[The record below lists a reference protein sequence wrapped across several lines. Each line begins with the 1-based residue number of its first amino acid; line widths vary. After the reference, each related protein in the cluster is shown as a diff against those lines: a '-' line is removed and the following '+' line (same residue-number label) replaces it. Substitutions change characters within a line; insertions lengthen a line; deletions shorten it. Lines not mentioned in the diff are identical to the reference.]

1 MWYEKYIGIP
11 FKANGR
17 TEDGLDCW
25 GLARLIYSREY
36 NIELPSFSTE
46 YVIEDDD
53 RIRELITQ
61 YKEGWESKEVPSEGD
76 VVLFRVLGDLTHMG
90 VMVSDTKFIHVRE
103 GSNTVTDS
111 ITNTK
116 WKNRVTGFYK
126 YVENSG
132 AVLNAVPHPL
142 KTERLTTYIP
152 EGTTL
157 EEIYSKISTE
167 NSIDSS
173 LSKTAIIM
181 VNGAPVPRTQW
192 AFTTIKTTDVVE
204 YRAVPGKEAIKMV
217 AIMVIAF
224 YAPQIAV
231 QLLGSGTAL
240 TAAGAAAVAGGATV
254 TAGMLTTAGL
264 IASATIAVAGS
275 YLINAIAPVRPPSS
289 TDPGSPEQQNLLTAA
304 NNIFNPYGSIPIV
317 LGKSRITAPLG
328 AKSFITYPQERESYL
343 NMLLV
348 WGYGPLT
355 LTDFRVGEVNWD
367 EYQFNVNLPQ
377 NGRITFDRK
386 TPITETDQ
394 ANFDKIY
401 GNDVDQQFSN
411 SEMIGPEWTQ
421 TGSGGSASVVI
432 NNGGTVVFD
441 SLTGIIISAPPD
453 VIDEVPVIES
463 AGA

>member
-25 GLARLIYSREY
+25 GLARLIYSNEY

-46 YVIEDDD
+46 YTIEDDD

-61 YKEGWESKEVPSEGD
+61 YKEGWEPKEAPVEGD

-111 ITNTK
+111 ITSIK

-157 EEIYSKISTE
+157 EEVYNKINLE
-167 NSIDSS
+167 NLIDPT
-173 LSKTAIIM
+173 LSKTATIM
-181 VNGAPVPRTQW
+181 VNGVPVPRTQW
-192 AFTTIKTTDVVE
+192 STTVIKTTDVVE
-204 YRAVPGKEAIKMV
+204 YRAVPGKEAVKMIALV
-217 AIMVIAF
+217 VIAY
-224 YAPQIAV
+224 YAPFLAV
-231 QLLGSGTAL
+231 EMLGATAGTI
-240 TAAGAAAVAGGATV
+240 TAA
-254 TAGMLTTAGL
+254 TATTAASVSLTVVGS
-264 IASATIAVAGS
+264 IASAAIVMAGS

-304 NNIFNPYGSIPIV
+304 NNIFNPYGAIPIV

-367 EYQFNVNLPQ
+367 DYQFNVSLPQ

-386 TPITETDQ
+386 TPITELDQ

-411 SEMIGPEWTQ
+411 LEMIGPEWTQ
-421 TGSGGSASVVI
+421 TGSGGSASVII
-432 NNGGTVVFD
+432 NSGGTVVFD
-441 SLTGIIISAPPD
+441 SLTGIIVSAPPD
-453 VIDEVPVIES
+453 VLDEVPVIES